1 MGPPL
6 RCRAVALALI
16 LAPLPEAAPGA
27 TFVASELT
35 DAADPTP
42 DDAICD
48 VDPAEAG
55 EQCTLRAAVQTA
67 NGLPG
72 ADTIQ
77 LSAGTYVLAVR
88 RAFDD
93 FAGTD
98 ADKGLIAE
106 VLGLDKA

>member
-42 DDAICD
+42 DDGICD

-55 EQCTLRAAVQTA
+55 DQCTLRAAVQTTNA
-67 NGLPG
+67 LSGP
-72 ADTIQ
+72 DT
-77 LSAGTYVLAVR
+77 VR
-88 RAFDD
+88 
-93 FAGTD
+93 
-98 ADKGLIAE
+98 
-106 VLGLDKA
+106 